1 MTDAA
6 SLVASLL
13 LDALAPSRPAPP
25 VAPAYCSFETRE
37 SLVPLELTSL
47 WCLISSPI
55 PTPLPS
61 PELLLKSPTT
71 SSTQT
76 ASRSTTVAGSISS
89 VGTGE
94 GAGRRS
100 SPRRSQTCR
109 ARREQWRS
117 TRSVRFPRPST
128 GISYPW
134 CGFWSSGSSLGT
146 WLCAR
151 SITRSV
157 IETTISAARRTGMRP
172 TRTPVPTT
180 LLASLLSGRRL
191 WKECRAVV
199 GKYLKSSARCR
210 VSSSR
215 FFPAPPIQDDSVG
228 AGSLLGDVTR
238 AGLGGEAG
246 LPRHIPARSFSLR
259 LHRPTTGIPSTRKAQ
274 AHQDDSPERGSA
286 IGPLSQIPHSRRPFS
301 L

>member
-100 SPRRSQTCR
+100 SSRRSQTCR

-215 FFPAPPIQDDSVG
+215 FSRPAY
-228 AGSLLGDVTR
+228 
-238 AGLGGEAG
+238 
-246 LPRHIPARSFSLR
+246 
-259 LHRPTTGIPSTRKAQ
+259 
-274 AHQDDSPERGSA
+274 
-286 IGPLSQIPHSRRPFS
+286 SRRFCRGWKPPRRRYASWAGRRSGTTTTHTRTIFLSPPSSTDYGHS
-301 L
+301 LDSKSSSSSG